1 MRALSPIPLISSY
14 KYEKPLCGIVL
25 ASPLLF
31 SADIRGTQNGTFVGH
46 NGVHHSTFNGWTDE
60 LETILLNPEVIGE
73 LSRPR
78 MILCGHG
85 CVLYWESVLF

>member
-1 MRALSPIPLISSY
+1 
-14 KYEKPLCGIVL
+14 VL

>member
-1 MRALSPIPLISSY
+1 MSLFAL
-14 KYEKPLCGIVL
+14 L

-73 LSRPR
+73 FSLPPLVGNILSVQRALLSQILTVPPR
-78 MILCGHG
+78 G
-85 CVLYWESVLF
+85 CCSPCAFQL